1 MSMKATRRFG
11 IGVLLVAV
19 VLGGLLLP
27 ALYPGR
33 DATAASASLHHTIQ
47 QLAFAHLFAG
57 VLGGF
62 GVALLVWP
70 FRRTD
75 A

>member
-11 IGVLLVAV
+11 VVVLLVAI
-19 VLGGLLLP
+19 VLGGLFLP

-33 DATAASASLHHTIQ
+33 DTNAASASLHRTIQ

-57 VLGGF
+57 VIGGF